1 MERRFAARRDQI
13 LADAEV
19 DPRIPRGL
27 PPRLERFL
35 DPFVEPLQRSEQG
48 GHARAFIAGLVSDLE
63 YKNVESIAYPHDQV
77 REPPQQFI
85 GQSPWDHGPWFA
97 ELARRVGQELAGP
110 DGVLVL
116 DPSAFPK
123 KGDASVGVQRQW
135 CGRPGKIDNCQV
147 GVYLA
152 YVGPSEHAPVDV
164 RLYPPK
170 EWAKDKRRREQAG
183 LPGEVRFRTR
193 HELALDMPDE
203 RGPSLSH
210 AWVAGD
216 DEMGRCSWFREQL
229 RSRGECYLLAVPS
242 NTSVRDLFAAD
253 PPYAGRGRRPRSPFL
268 RVDRWCAGVA
278 EGAWQT
284 IEVRAGEKGPLE
296 VQAVWTLVQA
306 RTEGRVSDVA
316 EVLVVFRE
324 RQGDGAW
331 KHDYL
336 LSNASLTTPLAEY
349 ARVFK
354 AEHRVEEC
362 LQRAKGEAGLADDE
376 VRTWRGWHHHQA
388 LALVATWFLTT
399 EARRGK
405 KMDAGLDGAAVAEA
419 DCGGVGPT
427 AGYETFGVHAS
438 HREPAFTADGGGA
451 LLPLESTQPLAA
463 TQSRSTGITPTVE
476 IARSTAT
483 GSWCLFWV
491 ENNSGQAA
499 GVFAA
504 MFPLFLNLTDRL
516 VLVVGGGPVGR
527 RKADAA
533 LAAGGRVRL
542 VCLEPRPAD
551 QTHPA
556 LDWRTTDYA
565 ADHLD
570 GAALAFAAGPPDV
583 NVRVVAD
590 ARTRGVW
597 VNSASDPGG
606 GDFFLPAVVRRGE
619 VVLAVGTGGAAPALA
634 REIRR
639 RLEEQFDDDF
649 GRWTALLAEMRP
661 LAMENVRDAERRRLL
676 FERWARWEWLDR
688 LRREGADAVRA
699 ALLREL
705 REACGEPP
713 SPL

>member
-19 DPRIPRGL
+19 DPRLPRGL

-48 GHARAFIAGLVSDLE
+48 GHARASIAGLVSDLE

-170 EWAKDKRRREQAG
+170 EWAKDKRRRERAG

-229 RSRGECYLLAVPS
+229 RSRGERYLPAVPS
-242 NTSVRDLFAAD
+242 NTSVRDLFASD
-253 PPYAGRGRRPRSPFL
+253 PPYAGRGRRPRPPFL

-284 IEVRAGEKGPLE
+284 IEVRAAEKGPVE
-296 VQAVWTLVQA
+296 VQAVWTPVQA
-306 RTEGRVSDVA
+306 RTEGRASDVA

-324 RQGDGAW
+324 RQSDGTW

-336 LSNASLTTPLAEY
+336 PSNASLTTPLAEY

-362 LQRAKGEAGLADDE
+362 LQRAEGEAGLADDE

-405 KMDAGLDGAAVAEA
+405 KMDAGVDDSAVAET
-419 DCGGVGPT
+419 DRGGVGPT

-438 HREPAFTADGGGA
+438 HREPAFTADGGGT

-476 IARSTAT
+476 LNAPYSASFSFLGIAKS
-483 GSWCLFWV
+483 
-491 ENNSGQAA
+491 
-499 GVFAA
+499 
-504 MFPLFLNLTDRL
+504 PLFSMALWRIGSQIDLAHDDIKRPVFLRKTGLFGFDAPLMRL
-516 VLVVGGGPVGR
+516 IDEVCEPCAAYRLLPGMKKPFPRYSDSRSGGGLFVKLDGEQHSLASAPPALRSPRKVGR
-527 RKADAA
+527 S
-533 LAAGGRVRL
+533 V
-542 VCLEPRPAD
+542 EPA
-551 QTHPA
+551 TAHP
-556 LDWRTTDYA
+556 
-565 ADHLD
+565 
-570 GAALAFAAGPPDV
+570 G
-583 NVRVVAD
+583 
-590 ARTRGVW
+590 
-597 VNSASDPGG
+597 
-606 GDFFLPAVVRRGE
+606 
-619 VVLAVGTGGAAPALA
+619 
-634 REIRR
+634 
-639 RLEEQFDDDF
+639 
-649 GRWTALLAEMRP
+649 
-661 LAMENVRDAERRRLL
+661 
-676 FERWARWEWLDR
+676 
-688 LRREGADAVRA
+688 
-699 ALLREL
+699 
-705 REACGEPP
+705 
-713 SPL
+713 